1 MSAGSL
7 KKGGQMTNFRETAT
21 QSGADRKTH
30 ERRKVLVG
38 FSGKITLR
46 DGTVLFA
53 WRDRGIRGF
62 PIYAYI

>member
-1 MSAGSL
+1 
-7 KKGGQMTNFRETAT
+7 MTNFRETAT
-21 QSGADRKTH
+21 QSGADRKPH

>member
-1 MSAGSL
+1 MAHIKNDVAHRDVDSVQG
-7 KKGGQMTNFRETAT
+7 
-21 QSGADRKTH
+21 RK
-30 ERRKVLVG
+30 KVLVG